1 MACHYRLLDQLD
13 PSIRERLLEGHR
25 EIHVDDSY
33 QLLFQSDWGD
43 EAYIVS
49 AGILKARCYNVHG
62 EEVVIALM
70 GVGALIGEL
79 ALLSTEPIRTV
90 DVVALTP
97 VKLLKLRKNALQRE
111 MEESPSLM
119 KAIAVLQSQR
129 LLALGDRL
137 MLMNEDATTRLLA
150 TLLHLALLNGAEPS
164 PTNEIPSLLQQE
176 IATLAGL
183 SRSTVSTLINKM
195 MDNGTLV
202 KSATS
207 MAFASTDPLT
217 KRGLLANA

>member
-13 PSIRERLLEGHR
+13 SSIRDRLLEGHR
-25 EIHVDDSY
+25 EIHVDESH
-33 QLLFQSDWGD
+33 QLIFQSDWGD

-49 AGILKARCYNVHG
+49 AGILKARCFNVHG
-62 EEVVIALM
+62 EEVVVALM

-79 ALLSTEPIRTV
+79 ALLSSKPIRTV

-97 VKLLKLRKNALQRE
+97 VKLLKLRKNALQRG
-111 MEESPSLM
+111 MEESPSLI

-129 LLALGDRL
+129 LIALGDRL

-150 TLLHLALLNGAEPS
+150 TLLQLALLNGDEPS

-183 SRSTVSTLINKM
+183 SRSTASTLINKM
-195 MDNGTLV
+195 VDNGTLV
-202 KSATS
+202 KSATG
-207 MAFASTDPLT
+207 MAFASTDPLR
-217 KRGLLANA
+217 KRGLLASA